1 MVAAYPARK
10 ARPISSPSPDLSS
23 PRRESAT
30 TQNYAIL
37 TGVVV
42 GVVVVGALYFGK
54 EVLLPVT
61 VAILLSFVLSPL
73 VNLLR
78 RINIPRPIAVLL
90 SVALALATI
99 AGIGTL
105 VAKQVVDLAAD
116 LPRYQLTIENKVDA
130 FRSATVERMSQLTS
144 RFRSAVEQAQQDQN
158 STAQPSKGESG
169 KAADQPPI
177 PVEVHQ
183 PSPGALELAQRILIP
198 VLHPLTMAGI
208 IFVVTVF
215 ILMQQDDLRDRL
227 IRLFGSRDL
236 HRTTLAM
243 DDAARGL
250 SRFFLVQLGIN
261 ATVGLIIATALYF
274 LGVPSALLWGA
285 IAGLMRF
292 VPYIGSYIAAIGP
305 ILLAAAVDPG
315 WLLSVMVAGVFLV
328 TEPLAGQVAEPMLYG
343 RSTGLS
349 PISVVISVIFWTW
362 LWGPVGL
369 ILATPLTLCL
379 VVLGQHVKQ
388 LEFLNVLFGNRPAL
402 TSVENFYQRVL
413 AGDLDELQEH
423 AEDLLKNMSLSSYYD
438 EVALKGLE
446 LAAHDMARGVLT
458 TAQLERIHDIIADL
472 IEALSDY
479 DDIDPNEKHDQ
490 PDETEKVIPLK
501 PARQANAK
509 TSGETRADEALPVT
523 DQSVVCVASRGRLEE
538 AAGMMLAQIL
548 SKHGLKAEAVKP
560 HAVSRSQIGQLH
572 CADAAV
578 ICISYID
585 AGDSTSHLRY
595 LIRRLRQRAPTAR
608 LLVAIWPSDHPVRVQ
623 KERQESLGADYYVSS
638 VRAAVDVCSKA
649 SAAIEKKASAVSN

>member
-1 MVAAYPARK
+1 M
-10 ARPISSPSPDLSS
+10 
-23 PRRESAT
+23 
-30 TQNYAIL
+30 
-37 TGVVV
+37 
-42 GVVVVGALYFGK
+42 
-54 EVLLPVT
+54 
-61 VAILLSFVLSPL
+61 LSPL
-73 VNLLR
+73 VSLLR

-90 SVALALATI
+90 SVVLALATI
-99 AGIGTL
+99 TGIGAL
-105 VAKQVVDLAAD
+105 VGTQVVDLAAD
-116 LPRYQLTIENKVDA
+116 LPRYQLTIEKKVDT
-130 FRSATVERMSQLTS
+130 FRSATIERISQLTS
-144 RFRSAVEQAQQDQN
+144 RFRSAVEQTQQGQN
-158 STAQPSKGESG
+158 PGSQPSKGEPG
-169 KAADQPPI
+169 TAADQPPI

-183 PSPGALELAQRILIP
+183 PSPDALELARRILIP

-227 IRLFGSRDL
+227 IRLFGSHDL

-243 DDAARGL
+243 DDAARRL

-261 ATVGLIIATALYF
+261 AAVGLIIATALYF

-315 WLLSVMVAGVFLV
+315 WLLSVAVAGLFLV

-343 RSTGLS
+343 RTTGLS

-423 AEDLLKNMSLSSYYD
+423 AEELLKKMSLSSYYD
-438 EVALKGLE
+438 EIALKGLE
-446 LAAHDMARGVLT
+446 LAAHDVVRGVLT
-458 TAQLERIHDIIADL
+458 TAQLERIHDIIAEL
-472 IEALSDY
+472 IDALSDY
-479 DDIDPNEKHDQ
+479 EDIEPNEKGDQ
-490 PDETEKVIPLK
+490 HEEADKVIPLK
-501 PARQANAK
+501 PARHQANAK
-509 TSGETRADEALPVT
+509 NTGDTRVEM
-523 DQSVVCVASRGRLEE
+523 DQGIVCVASRGRLEE
-538 AAGMMLAQIL
+538 TAGMMLAQIL
-548 SKHGLKAEAVKP
+548 SKHSLNAELVKP
-560 HAVSRSQIGQLH
+560 QAVSRSQIDQLH
-572 CADAAV
+572 CAGAAV
-578 ICISYID
+578 ICICYID
-585 AGDSTSHLRY
+585 AGDSTSQLRY
-595 LIRRLRQRAPTAR
+595 LIRRLRQRVPTAR
-608 LLVAIWPSDHPVRVQ
+608 VLVAIWPSDHPVRVQ
-623 KERQESLGADYYVSS
+623 KERQESLGADFYVSS
-638 VRAAVDVCSKA
+638 VRAAVDLCLEANAAFEKRA
-649 SAAIEKKASAVSN
+649 SAASN

>member
-1 MVAAYPARK
+1 
-10 ARPISSPSPDLSS
+10 
-23 PRRESAT
+23 
-30 TQNYAIL
+30 
-37 TGVVV
+37 
-42 GVVVVGALYFGK
+42 
-54 EVLLPVT
+54 LLPVT
-61 VAILLSFVLSPL
+61 VAILLSFILSPL
-73 VNLLR
+73 VALLR
-78 RINIPRPIAVLL
+78 RIHIPRPIAVLF

-116 LPRYQLTIENKVDA
+116 LPRYQLTIEQKVDA

-144 RFRSAVEQAQQDQN
+144 RFRTAVEQTQRGQN
-158 STAQPSKGESG
+158 SASQSPEGEHSS
-169 KAADQPPI
+169 AANQAPI

-183 PSPGALELAQRILIP
+183 PSPDALELARRILIP
-198 VLHPLTMAGI
+198 VLHPLTLAGI

-243 DDAARGL
+243 DDAAHRL

-261 ATVGLIIATALYF
+261 AAVGLFIGTVLYF

-305 ILLAAAVDPG
+305 ILLAAAVDTG
-315 WLLSVMVAGVFLV
+315 WLLTVAVAGLFLV

-369 ILATPLTLCL
+369 ILATPLTLCV
-379 VVLGQHVKQ
+379 VVLGQHVKP

-423 AEDLLKNMSLSSYYD
+423 AEELLKKMSLSAYYD
-438 EVALKGLE
+438 EIALKGLE
-446 LAAHDMARGVLT
+446 LAAHDIARGVLT
-458 TAQLERIHDIIADL
+458 GDQLERIHDIIAEL
-472 IEALSDY
+472 VEALSDY
-479 DDIDPNEKHDQ
+479 DDIDP
-490 PDETEKVIPLK
+490 TEKEDRPEDAEKIIPLK
-501 PARQANAK
+501 IARQQAHAK
-509 TSGETRADEALPVT
+509 NTGETRVEQDLRASERLI
-523 DQSVVCVASRGRLEE
+523 CVASRGRLEQ

-548 SKHGLKAEAVKP
+548 TKHTLNAEMIKP
-560 HAVSRSQIGQLH
+560 QAVSRAQIDQLH
-572 CADAAV
+572 CVDAAV
-578 ICISYID
+578 ICICYID
-585 AGDSTSHLRY
+585 AGDSTSRLRY
-595 LIRRLRQRAPTAR
+595 LIRRLRQRVPNAQI
-608 LLVAIWPSDHPVRVQ
+608 LVAIWPSDHPVRVQ
-623 KERQESLGADYYVSS
+623 KERQQSLGADFYVSS
-638 VRAAVDVCSKA
+638 VRAAVDICLEA
-649 SAAIEKKASAVSN
+649 SSTPEKKAGAVSG